1 MKKLDNIISK
11 ILIIFLLIQPIFDIK
26 PFYNSIS
33 TLIRVIIIFIIFMYY
48 FLTSKN
54 KHKYLLII
62 YPCLI
67 GIYFIFHHINALN
80 FKSLVPGNF
89 GYSILEEGLYFVKM
103 LSPFLLIYSLYKAK
117 FSNET
122 IMNIIK
128 TLVLIISIII
138 VFSNLFVFSYGSYS
152 DTTIKANFFEWFNSN
167 SSYVYQ
173 DLASKGLFEYAN
185 QISAILIMFLPFV
198 FFSAINEKK
207 NITWITLFF
216 NIFALILLC
225 TKVSVLGIFV
235 VLIYTA
241 FAYCFISFIRKQ
253 KINVKQY
260 IPIGITLLLCCLLLP
275 VNPMFSRI
283 QERETVAEA
292 YNSQVEIEKDKNTL
306 AQEIPIIDN
315 TSNEQTTT
323 DSSNVQSTIKPTPSE
338 TTIRDNTQTNQS
350 NREQM
355 IEYILQNY
363 ESKQMHIQFIFDN
376 YPYEYDPE
384 FWYNFLQNDIWKLT
398 DYRFIEISMIKRV
411 VEINN
416 NPLDKYLGITNI
428 RLQNIFNIE
437 RDFVVQYYA
446 LGIIGLI
453 LVFAPYFA
461 ILAYF
466 AYKVIHSKFKEFN
479 VINLLAS
486 ITVVFVFCI
495 SYFTGNLLNSLSFT
509 IYFTLCFLLLENK

>member
-1 MKKLDNIISK
+1 
-11 ILIIFLLIQPIFDIK
+11 
-26 PFYNSIS
+26 
-33 TLIRVIIIFIIFMYY
+33 
-48 FLTSKN
+48 
-54 KHKYLLII
+54 
-62 YPCLI
+62 
-67 GIYFIFHHINALN
+67 
-80 FKSLVPGNF
+80 
-89 GYSILEEGLYFVKM
+89 
-103 LSPFLLIYSLYKAK
+103 
-117 FSNET
+117 
-122 IMNIIK
+122 
-128 TLVLIISIII
+128 
-138 VFSNLFVFSYGSYS
+138 
-152 DTTIKANFFEWFNSN
+152 
-167 SSYVYQ
+167 
-173 DLASKGLFEYAN
+173 
-185 QISAILIMFLPFV
+185 
-198 FFSAINEKK
+198 
-207 NITWITLFF
+207 
-216 NIFALILLC
+216 
-225 TKVSVLGIFV
+225 
-235 VLIYTA
+235 
-241 FAYCFISFIRKQ
+241 
-253 KINVKQY
+253 
-260 IPIGITLLLCCLLLP
+260 
-275 VNPMFSRI
+275 MFSRI

-486 ITVVFVFCI
+486 ITVVFVLCI